1 MISCL
6 VSRRAGADE
15 IISLVTPL
23 VAQRS
28 RTADG
33 KSSIMT

>member
-15 IISLVTPL
+15 IISLVTR
-23 VAQRS
+23 VVTQRS
-28 RTADG
+28 RTAGG
-33 KSSIMT
+33 KSSSMT